1 MAWLPVALRQRIMCC
16 GCWRWE
22 WSPQVEFFQKH
33 PSIFFPSENISFFQN
48 EIMIKAIKA
57 MTSDFFMEFLWIFP
71 SFQDLSTHLPLF
83 YSATRPRKSH
93 QSVPV
98 HLADL
103 PQTSRLR
110 RFSAFVLGECARPE
124 PQTIRALGEA
134 LREEFCT
141 ETWRIFDGEREWVY
155 LSICLSVCL
164 SICLSV
170 YLSIYLSIWVNFND
184 LTATSLRPHWNDG

>member
-1 MAWLPVALRQRIMCC
+1 
-16 GCWRWE
+16 
-22 WSPQVEFFQKH
+22 
-33 PSIFFPSENISFFQN
+33 
-48 EIMIKAIKA
+48 
-57 MTSDFFMEFLWIFP
+57 MEFLWIFP

-141 ETWRIFDGEREWVY
+141 ETWRIFDGVRERVY
-155 LSICLSVCL
+155 Q
-164 SICLSV
+164 SV
-170 YLSIYLSIWVNFND
+170 YLSV
-184 LTATSLRPHWNDG
+184 